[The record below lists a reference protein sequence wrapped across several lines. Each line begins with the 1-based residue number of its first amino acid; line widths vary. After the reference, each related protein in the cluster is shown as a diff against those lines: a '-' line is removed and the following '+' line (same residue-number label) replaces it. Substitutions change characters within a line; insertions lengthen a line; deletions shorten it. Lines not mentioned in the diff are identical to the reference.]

1 MQKGV
6 MILHPLNLQW
16 DRDFKMTIKEKMD
29 RAIVNV
35 KIPRVSKDEILDLMQ
50 NASLKELGEMAFNI
64 KKQLHPDNITTF
76 VVDRNINYTNICWV
90 DCKFCAFKR
99 KIHENETYILSF
111 DEIDQKIEELLS
123 IGGTQILFQGGVHP
137 SLKIEWYEDLVSHIS
152 QKYPQITVHG
162 FSAIEINYIAKI
174 SKISISEV
182 LKRLQKCGLASIPG
196 AGAEIL
202 SDKVRDII
210 APKKLDSDEWIEV
223 HRQAHKIGMRS
234 TATMM
239 FGSVESDLDIIEHW
253 ERIRNLQDETN
264 GFRAFILWSFQP
276 AFTPLQKEFPEIHKA
291 SSNRYLRLLAC
302 SRIFLDNFQ
311 NIQSSWVTQG
321 SYIGQLAL
329 LFGANDLGSTMME
342 ENVVAAAGARN
353 SMNQAE
359 MISLI
364 SSPVNVSRANSSSAN
379 LRTVSLFLLNHR
391 VASACAASNHAR
403 TSVSTNSAVF
413 SDAFSNA
420 VRLPKLFTWFIAA
433 SPTFSDNPAVVI
445 E

>member
-1 MQKGV
+1 MSDCSN
-6 MILHPLNLQW
+6 LNLQ
-16 DRDFKMTIKEKMD
+16 DVFAKNSKEQN
-29 RAIVNV
+29 AIVKV
-35 KIPRVSKDEILDLMQ
+35 KLPRVSRDEILDLMQ
-50 NASLKELGEMAFNI
+50 NASLKELGERAFGI

-99 KIHENETYILSF
+99 RLDEKDTYILSF
-111 DEIDQKIEELLS
+111 EEIDKKIEELLE

-137 SLKIEWYEDLVSHIS
+137 SLKVEWYEDLVSHIAK
-152 QKYPQITVHG
+152 KYPQITIHG

-174 SKISISEV
+174 SKISIAEV
-182 LKRLQKCGLASIPG
+182 LSRLQKCGLASIPG

-202 SDKVRDII
+202 SDKVRDVI

-223 HRQAHKIGMRS
+223 HKEAHKLGIKS

-239 FGSVESDLDIIEHW
+239 FGSVESDEDIVEHW
-253 ERIRNLQDETN
+253 ERIRNLQDATN

-276 AFTPLQKEFPEIHKA
+276 AFTPLQKEMPNLYKA

-353 SMNQAE
+353 SMNQSE
-359 MISLI
+359 MINLI
-364 SSPVNVSRANSSSAN
+364 R
-379 LRTVSLFLLNHR
+379 
-391 VASACAASNHAR
+391 
-403 TSVSTNSAVF
+403 
-413 SDAFSNA
+413 D
-420 VRLPKLFTWFIAA
+420 IGEI
-433 SPTFSDNPAVVI
+433 PAKRDTAYSI
-445 E
+445 LEKF